1 MPLLHSKKYHNICV
15 SLFLKW
21 RNVKGKKEQIY
32 WIQKQFVGRF
42 QQFTRRLK
50 FIRSDVDLIETEG
63 TAQGHYVLKTFFL
76 PYSLYKMFSKEN
88 LTNSFIS
95 DPKTNWIVKTMITQQ
110 ALVMRAKKTAV
121 TTTLILVEIP
131 MKNENGKEIR
141 L

>member
-1 MPLLHSKKYHNICV
+1 
-15 SLFLKW
+15 
-21 RNVKGKKEQIY
+21 
-32 WIQKQFVGRF
+32 
-42 QQFTRRLK
+42 
-50 FIRSDVDLIETEG
+50 
-63 TAQGHYVLKTFFL
+63 
-76 PYSLYKMFSKEN
+76 MFSKEN

-110 ALVMRAKKTAV
+110 ALVMRAKKKTTV

>member
-1 MPLLHSKKYHNICV
+1 MEKCE
-15 SLFLKW
+15 
-21 RNVKGKKEQIY
+21 RKKEQIY
-32 WIQKQFVGRF
+32 WIQKQFIGRF

-63 TAQGHYVLKTFFL
+63 KAQGHYILKTFFL
-76 PYSLYKMFSKEN
+76 PYSLFKMFSKEN

-110 ALVMRAKKTAV
+110 ALVMRAQKKTAV

>member
-1 MPLLHSKKYHNICV
+1 MEKCE
-15 SLFLKW
+15 
-21 RNVKGKKEQIY
+21 RKKEQIY

-50 FIRSDVDLIETEG
+50 FIRSDVDLIEAEG
-63 TAQGHYVLKTFFL
+63 KAQGHYVLKTFFL
-76 PYSLYKMFSKEN
+76 PYSLFKMFSKEN

-110 ALVMRAKKTAV
+110 ALVMRAQKKTAV